1 MRMTPQVHSLAAQSR
16 ARAGWRSRISL
27 AMLCLALIA
36 RPAVAEEEVSPNHK
50 PVKEVAPAGL
60 AVGAARLPLYLS
72 ADWSAPL
79 PDIMRAV
86 LVLHGRL
93 RNADIYYGSA
103 MTAKAAAGKSAIVIV
118 PQFLAGIDIEAHG
131 LPADTLRW
139 TLEGW
144 EGGEDAIAPSS
155 TSSFEALDAILDRL
169 ADRRLFP
176 NLKEVVVAGHSGGAQ
191 VVQ

>member
-1 MRMTPQVHSLAAQSR
+1 
-16 ARAGWRSRISL
+16 
-27 AMLCLALIA
+27 
-36 RPAVAEEEVSPNHK
+36 
-50 PVKEVAPAGL
+50 
-60 AVGAARLPLYLS
+60 
-72 ADWSAPL
+72 
-79 PDIMRAV
+79 
-86 LVLHGRL
+86 
-93 RNADIYYGSA
+93 
-103 MTAKAAAGKSAIVIV
+103 VIV